1 MNTDEIH
8 IAILLAT
15 YNGEKYLREQMESLL
30 TQKKVTTKI
39 YIHDDFSTDGTKKII
54 EQVSSQFPNR
64 VIMINSSH
72 SLGVVKSYQ
81 FLLDN
86 VDADFYL
93 FSDQDDVWDENKVS
107 EEIFLLKQ
115 FEGIPSLVYSDL
127 EIVDSKLNVLSQSMF
142 RSMNVINTDKTAMLL
157 TQNVITGNTVAF
169 NKALRNL
176 IVNHFR
182 MDDGLILMHDGW
194 LGLVSSIYGKIF
206 FLSRPTVKYR
216 QHESNVVGARKNK
229 IDKLLHIEHLKQ
241 AVINTILQ
249 GRALNKKMS
258 LFTDSTLSFS
268 QRQKAEQL
276 VSSYAMLPKCST
288 FDKLNIMR
296 KYSFRKQG
304 LLRNVLFVLIVLNIK
319 DRIND

>member
-1 MNTDEIH
+1 MNMDKIH

-30 TQKKVTTKI
+30 TQKKVTTMI
-39 YIHDDFSTDGTKKII
+39 YVHDDFSTDGTKKII

-72 SLGVVKSYQ
+72 NLGVVKSYQ

-115 FEGIPSLVYSDL
+115 FEGVPSLVYSDL

-142 RSMNVINTDKTAMLL
+142 RSMNVINTDKTSMLL

-176 IVNHFR
+176 IVNYFR
-182 MDDGLILMHDGW
+182 MDDDLILMHDGW

-206 FLSRPTVKYR
+206 FLNRPTVKYR

-229 IDKLLHIEHLKQ
+229 IDKLLHIEQLKQ

-249 GRALNKKMS
+249 GQVLNKKMS
-258 LFTDSTLSFS
+258 SFTDSNLNLP
-268 QRQKAEQL
+268 QRQIAEQL
-276 VSSYAMLPKCST
+276 VSSYAMLPKCSK
-288 FDKLNIMR
+288 FDKLNVMR